1 MCGPFIDTA
10 AESPLCRKCSHSVYK
25 TSFSRWHQ
33 NRKSSSSDFLMLRL
47 ICRTEE
53 LPPPFRLPLRP
64 SSKPAAVA
72 GHLRKGEKMAVLLPD
87 IFSPG

>member
-10 AESPLCRKCSHSVYK
+10 ADSSPSYKYSHSVYK

-33 NRKSSSSDFLMLRL
+33 NRTSYYYHPLMLRL

-53 LPPPFRLPLRP
+53 LPPPLKALIQT
-64 SSKPAAVA
+64 SS
-72 GHLRKGEKMAVLLPD
+72 
-87 IFSPG
+87 SPGTLEEGREKGGATS

>member
-10 AESPLCRKCSHSVYK
+10 ADSSPSYKYSHSVYK

-33 NRKSSSSDFLMLRL
+33 NRTSYYYYLLMLRL

-53 LPPPFRLPLRP
+53 LPPPLKALVQT
-64 SSKPAAVA
+64 SSSR
-72 GHLRKGEKMAVLLPD
+72 GTFEEGREKGGAT
-87 IFSPG
+87 F